1 MATVGP
7 KVTLLLAVIG
17 ATTTLTAAGPAVL
30 RVALFIVTIGTC
42 VIAFACVG
50 FFTVEIFRHANRR

>member
-1 MATVGP
+1 
-7 KVTLLLAVIG
+7 LLLAVIG
-17 ATTTLTAAGPAVL
+17 AMTTLIAAGPAVL